1 MIKNSGLVIF
11 LEDALLAS
19 GLLILLRTCY
29 LLFHSLTHGACNL
42 LCSCILPLLLISLIL
57 ISICSIVQ
65 VLDELFYLFLGL
77 LFCDLFLEV
86 EDDVV
91 ALPHFFQGEE
101 VVEEVLQLIHTS
113 VEELV

>member
-1 MIKNSGLVIF
+1 MKVLN
-11 LEDALLAS
+11 ELL
-19 GLLILLRTCY
+19 
-29 LLFHSLTHGACNL
+29 
-42 LCSCILPLLLISLIL
+42 
-57 ISICSIVQ
+57 
-65 VLDELFYLFLGL
+65 YLFLGL